1 MCLIYPHGNN
11 YPEALECME
20 LGREVWVGFMNVG
33 VLDKDTIFLSPL
45 SRGSCLRKVGRE

>member
-11 YPEALECME
+11 YPKALECVE

-33 VLDKDTIFLSPL
+33 VLDKDTIFLFPL
-45 SRGSCLRKVGRE
+45 SKRQLLKESG